1 MRLQFLIA
9 GVSGSALIPFFALLL
24 RHRGLRPEDIG
35 IVIAAAALA
44 SAVAMPVWTHLADTR
59 LGAIRVLVVSS
70 VATVVFAVA
79 LFVTP
84 DGFVPILLAAG
95 AMSVCS
101 GPGTPLSDALAVAYL
116 GDERMSEYGRIRLWA
131 SLGWGVAVIVF
142 GALYQRVGLESVLP
156 LYALGTAGFALWALR
171 LPRGVLVPVR
181 AESRL
186 GALGDVFRASPGL
199 AAFTFGLVISSI
211 GSYGALSFVSLRIV
225 GTGGGPLL
233 VGLAAGLA
241 ALIEIPVMQWSGG
254 IARRFGLRSVFVTGV
269 AAYALVFLSWTLIRS
284 PLVLS
289 LVATADGVAFALQYV
304 GMVLIVGRLVPR
316 RLLSTGQAVI
326 QTFGWSV
333 GAVIGPSI
341 GGFVF
346 ARLGAPALF
355 AGAAALELASAVW
368 VWRVLAGTEHASG
381 QEPREA

>member
-1 MRLQFLIA
+1 
-9 GVSGSALIPFFALLL
+9 
-24 RHRGLRPEDIG
+24 
-35 IVIAAAALA
+35 
-44 SAVAMPVWTHLADTR
+44 MPVWTHLADTR

-156 LYALGTAGFALWALR
+156 LYALGTAGFALWTLR

-199 AAFTFGLVISSI
+199 AAFT
-211 GSYGALSFVSLRIV
+211 LRLGDQQYRQLRRAV
-225 GTGGGPLL
+225 VRESAHRRHRRRP
-233 VGLAAGLA
+233 A
-241 ALIEIPVMQWSGG
+241 
-254 IARRFGLRSVFVTGV
+254 ARRPCRRARSVHRDPRHAVERR
-269 AAYALVFLSWTLIRS
+269 RS
-284 PLVLS
+284 P
-289 LVATADGVAFALQYV
+289 
-304 GMVLIVGRLVPR
+304 
-316 RLLSTGQAVI
+316 
-326 QTFGWSV
+326 
-333 GAVIGPSI
+333 GASDC
-341 GGFVF
+341 
-346 ARLGAPALF
+346 APC
-355 AGAAALELASAVW
+355 S
-368 VWRVLAGTEHASG
+368 
-381 QEPREA
+381 